1 MEELPKTNPEERT
14 IMENIRNFGYFIKES
29 FSNLRKGSIMT
40 VAAITIIAITIFLVG
55 LFLIFEKHLNE
66 FSVKLKSS
74 IKINLYLK
82 PGVTDQL
89 REDIMESLKNRKN
102 VETVLYISPETA
114 FDELKNDLGMDKQI
128 FDFIDENP
136 LPPTLEIKLKETSG
150 SGDLEKNI
158 KAIIEHYK
166 TNELIEDIDY
176 ATGVLNR
183 VEKISKLMRKIALMM
198 IALLVTAAFLIVFNA
213 IKITVVARSEEIEI
227 MKLVGA
233 TNWFIRWPFIIEGF
247 FQGLFGA
254 FFSCLAL
261 YFVYKYGIKE
271 FNFVLPFLNMSFT
284 VKSFL
289 ILSVRLFSLGMIIGT
304 ISSYLAIR
312 KFLKI

>member
-1 MEELPKTNPEERT
+1 
-14 IMENIRNFGYFIKES
+14 
-29 FSNLRKGSIMT
+29 FSNLRKGSVMT

-55 LFLIFEKHLNE
+55 LFLIFEKHLHI
-66 FSVKLKSS
+66 FSVKLKSN
-74 IKINLYLK
+74 IKVNFYLK
-82 PGVTDQL
+82 PEITDQL
-89 REDIMESLKNRKN
+89 REDIVESLKNRDT
-102 VETVLYISPETA
+102 VDSVLYISPETA
-114 FDELKNDLGMDKQI
+114 FKELQNDLGMDKQI

-136 LPPTLEIKLKETSG
+136 LPPTLEVKLKETSG
-150 SGDLEKNI
+150 SGELEKNI
-158 KAIIEHYK
+158 KS
-166 TNELIEDIDY
+166 LIEYYKSNEFIQDIDY
-176 ATGVLNR
+176 ATGILNR
-183 VEKISKLMRKIALMM
+183 VEKVSEMLREIALMM
-198 IALLVTAAFLIVFNA
+198 IMLLVAAAFLIVFNA

-247 FQGLFGA
+247 LQGLFGA
-254 FFSCLAL
+254 FFSCVVL

-271 FNFVLPFLNMSFT
+271 FNYVLPFLQMSFT
-284 VKSFL
+284 LKSFL